1 MKRVVRAGLIASIY
15 IVLCIA
21 LQPISYGVIQLR
33 VAEALTVLPI
43 LYREAIPAVFIGVL
57 LANVFGGLGIADIVV
72 GSLTS
77 LVAAYLTY
85 LLRDTVLAYLP
96 PIVLN
101 AIIIS
106 IYLHALL
113 NFPYW
118 ATALSIGISQTIVV
132 FALGYPLVRFLRKYE
147 RNSRSRPS

>member
-1 MKRVVRAGLIASIY
+1 VKRVVRAGIIAAVY
-15 IVLCIA
+15 AALCIA

-43 LYREAIPAVFIGVL
+43 LYSEAIPAVFVGVL
-57 LANVFGGLGIADIVV
+57 LANIFGGLGIADIVV

-77 LVAAYLTY
+77 LAAAYLTY
-85 LLRDTVLAYLP
+85 VLRKSMLAYLP

-101 AIIIS
+101 AFIIS

-118 ATALSIGISQTIVV
+118 ATVLSIGISQTIVV
-132 FALGYPLVRFLRKYE
+132 FALGYPLVQFLRRYE
-147 RNSRSRPS
+147 ENK